1 MTEYWHAC
9 DAPVESRAKADPRQ
23 HCLEDCEINV
33 AKENNEAGKEQEQR
47 NVEKCGQGI
56 DGPWQETLLHTF
68 GEERT
73 NTRSL
78 VWLVSRLSDLE
89 ISSCPLL
96 Q

>member
-1 MTEYWHAC
+1 MTEYWNAC
-9 DAPVESRAKADPRQ
+9 DAPVESRAKANPRQ

-33 AKENNEAGKEQEQR
+33 AKENNEAGEEQEEGK
-47 NVEKCGQGI
+47 VEKRGQRI
-56 DGPWQETLLHTF
+56 DGPWQETLLDAF
-68 GEERT
+68 GKECA